1 MTFFFSVIIYDDKGV
16 SKMEVYVELTY
27 CMNGILFIM
36 TYEMISLLL
45 NINWSFLKILFLSFL
60 SNISIVL
67 IYIDYL
73 PYISFL
79 YWIVLFL
86 FIFKKQFFLYFPVF
100 LIVYFSILFFINTLI
115 KESFIYNG
123 ILITPISYKNLVI
136 IVITFLFLI
145 IQSIYLTYTKRKI
158 KHQNYLYDVILFQE
172 NKTIYCKGFLD
183 SGNEAY
189 YKGYPL
195 IFIKKSI
202 LYPYKQI
209 DQIQLEGIKKRKID
223 ILLIDSILVNQQKL
237 DNVYIGVLDDLKYDC
252 LLNQELMGGVI

>member
-1 MTFFFSVIIYDDKGV
+1 MD
-16 SKMEVYVELTY
+16 VYVELTY

-123 ILITPISYKNLVI
+123 ILITPINYKDIVI
-136 IVITFLFLI
+136 IIMTVIFLI
-145 IQSIYLTYTKRKI
+145 IETIYLIYTKRKI
-158 KHQNYLYDVILFQE
+158 KQKDDLYEIILIFNQ
-172 NKTIYCKGFLD
+172 KKYHCQGFLD
-183 SGNEAY
+183 SGNHAY
-189 YKGYPL
+189 YLGYPL
-195 IFIKKSI
+195 IFIKKNV
-202 LYPYKQI
+202 I
-209 DQIQLEGIKKRKID
+209 DSYEKIDTMTVSGISKRKID
-223 ILLIDSILVNQQKL
+223 IILVDQLLVNKQTLK
-237 DNVYIGVLDDLKYDC
+237 NVYVGVLDELDYDC
-252 LLNQELMGGVI
+252 LLNKELMGGII

>member
-1 MTFFFSVIIYDDKGV
+1 
-16 SKMEVYVELTY
+16 MEVYVELTY

-67 IYIDYL
+67 IYINYL

-123 ILITPISYKNLVI
+123 ILITPINYKD
-136 IVITFLFLI
+136 IVIVVMTCVFLI
-145 IQSIYLTYTKRKI
+145 IEIIYLIYTKRKI
-158 KHQNYLYDVILFQE
+158 KQKDDLYDVTLIFN
-172 NKTIYCKGFLD
+172 NKIYHLSGFLD
-183 SGNEAY
+183 SGNHANY
-189 YKGYPL
+189 LGYPL
-195 IFIKKSI
+195 IFIKKS
-202 LYPYKQI
+202 KI
-209 DQIQLEGIKKRKID
+209 DTYQQLDTLIVDGLKKRKID
-223 ILLIDSILVNQQKL
+223 IILVDQVLVNKQSL
-237 DNVYIGVLDDLKYDC
+237 RNVYIGVLDELDYDC
-252 LLNQELMGGVI
+252 LLNKELMGGII

>member
-1 MTFFFSVIIYDDKGV
+1 
-16 SKMEVYVELTY
+16 MEVYVELTY

-67 IYIDYL
+67 IFIDYL

-123 ILITPISYKNLVI
+123 ILITPINYKD
-136 IVITFLFLI
+136 IVIVVMICVFLI
-145 IQSIYLTYTKRKI
+145 IETIYLIYTKRKI
-158 KHQNYLYDVILFQE
+158 KQKDDLYDVTLIFN
-172 NKTIYCKGFLD
+172 NKIYHLSGFLD
-183 SGNEAY
+183 SGNHANY
-189 YKGYPL
+189 LGYPL
-195 IFIKKSI
+195 IFIKKS
-202 LYPYKQI
+202 KI
-209 DQIQLEGIKKRKID
+209 DTYQQLDTLIIDGLKKRKID
-223 ILLIDSILVNQQKL
+223 IILVDQVLVNKQSL
-237 DNVYIGVLDDLKYDC
+237 RNVYIGVLDELDYDC
-252 LLNQELMGGVI
+252 LLNKELMGGII

>member
-1 MTFFFSVIIYDDKGV
+1 
-16 SKMEVYVELTY
+16 MEVYVELTY

-100 LIVYFSILFFINTLI
+100 LIIET
-115 KESFIYNG
+115 
-123 ILITPISYKNLVI
+123 
-136 IVITFLFLI
+136 
-145 IQSIYLTYTKRKI
+145 IYLIYAKRKI
-158 KHQNYLYDVILFQE
+158 KPKDDLYDVTLIFN
-172 NKTIYCKGFLD
+172 NKIYHLSGFLD
-183 SGNEAY
+183 SGNHANY
-189 YKGYPL
+189 LGYPL
-195 IFIKKSI
+195 IFIKKS
-202 LYPYKQI
+202 KI
-209 DQIQLEGIKKRKID
+209 DTYQQLDTLIIDGLKKRKID
-223 ILLIDSILVNQQKL
+223 IILVDQVLVNKQSL
-237 DNVYIGVLDDLKYDC
+237 RNVYIGVLDELDYDC
-252 LLNQELMGGVI
+252 LLNKELMGGII

>member
-1 MTFFFSVIIYDDKGV
+1 
-16 SKMEVYVELTY
+16 MEVYVELTY

-123 ILITPISYKNLVI
+123 ILITPINYKD
-136 IVITFLFLI
+136 IVIVVMICVFLI
-145 IQSIYLTYTKRKI
+145 IETIYLIYTKRKI
-158 KHQNYLYDVILFQE
+158 KQKDDLYDV
-172 NKTIYCKGFLD
+172 T
-183 SGNEAY
+183 
-189 YKGYPL
+189 L
-195 IFIKKSI
+195 IFIKKS
-202 LYPYKQI
+202 KI
-209 DQIQLEGIKKRKID
+209 DTYQQLDTLIIDGLKKRKID
-223 ILLIDSILVNQQKL
+223 IILVDQVLVNKQSL
-237 DNVYIGVLDDLKYDC
+237 RNVYIGVLDELDYDC
-252 LLNQELMGGVI
+252 LLNKELMGGII

>member
-1 MTFFFSVIIYDDKGV
+1 
-16 SKMEVYVELTY
+16 MEVYVELTY

-100 LIVYFSILFFINTLI
+100 LIIEI
-115 KESFIYNG
+115 
-123 ILITPISYKNLVI
+123 
-136 IVITFLFLI
+136 
-145 IQSIYLTYTKRKI
+145 IYLIYTKRKI
-158 KHQNYLYDVILFQE
+158 KQKDDLYDVTLIFN
-172 NKTIYCKGFLD
+172 NKIYHLSGFLD
-183 SGNEAY
+183 SGNHANY
-189 YKGYPL
+189 LGYPL
-195 IFIKKSI
+195 IFIKKS
-202 LYPYKQI
+202 KI
-209 DQIQLEGIKKRKID
+209 DTYQQLDTLIIDGLKKRKID
-223 ILLIDSILVNQQKL
+223 IILVDQVLVNKQSL
-237 DNVYIGVLDDLKYDC
+237 RNVYIGVLDELDYDC
-252 LLNQELMGGVI
+252 LLNKELMGGII

>member
-1 MTFFFSVIIYDDKGV
+1 
-16 SKMEVYVELTY
+16 MEVYVELTY

-123 ILITPISYKNLVI
+123 ILITPINYKD
-136 IVITFLFLI
+136 IVIVVMTCVFLI
-145 IQSIYLTYTKRKI
+145 IETIYLIYTKRKI
-158 KHQNYLYDVILFQE
+158 KQKDDLYDV
-172 NKTIYCKGFLD
+172 T
-183 SGNEAY
+183 
-189 YKGYPL
+189 L
-195 IFIKKSI
+195 IFIKKS
-202 LYPYKQI
+202 KI
-209 DQIQLEGIKKRKID
+209 DTYQQLDTLIIDGLKKRKID
-223 ILLIDSILVNQQKL
+223 IILVDQVLVNKQSL
-237 DNVYIGVLDDLKYDC
+237 RNVYIGVLDELDYDC
-252 LLNQELMGGVI
+252 LLNKELMGGIIWCGKWLDSF

>member
-1 MTFFFSVIIYDDKGV
+1 
-16 SKMEVYVELTY
+16 MEVYVELTY

-123 ILITPISYKNLVI
+123 ILITPINYKD
-136 IVITFLFLI
+136 IVIVVMICVFLI
-145 IQSIYLTYTKRKI
+145 IETIYLIYTKRKI
-158 KHQNYLYDVILFQE
+158 KQKDDLYDV
-172 NKTIYCKGFLD
+172 T
-183 SGNEAY
+183 
-189 YKGYPL
+189 L
-195 IFIKKSI
+195 IFIKKS
-202 LYPYKQI
+202 KI
-209 DQIQLEGIKKRKID
+209 DNYQQLDTLIIDGLKKRKID
-223 ILLIDSILVNQQKL
+223 IILVDQVLVNKQSL
-237 DNVYIGVLDDLKYDC
+237 RNVYIGVLDELDYDC
-252 LLNQELMGGVI
+252 LLNKELMGGII

>member
-1 MTFFFSVIIYDDKGV
+1 
-16 SKMEVYVELTY
+16 MEVYVELTY

-60 SNISIVL
+60 SNISVVL

-123 ILITPISYKNLVI
+123 ILITPINYKD
-136 IVITFLFLI
+136 IVIVVMTCVFFIIETIYLIYMDFIIFKHQPLNFLI
-145 IQSIYLTYTKRKI
+145 YLVKREDLLPLKI
-158 KHQNYLYDVILFQE
+158 CTSFLTGKETLLY
-172 NKTIYCKGFLD
+172 
-183 SGNEAY
+183 
-189 YKGYPL
+189 
-195 IFIKKSI
+195 
-202 LYPYKQI
+202 
-209 DQIQLEGIKKRKID
+209 
-223 ILLIDSILVNQQKL
+223 
-237 DNVYIGVLDDLKYDC
+237 
-252 LLNQELMGGVI
+252 

>member
-1 MTFFFSVIIYDDKGV
+1 MDI
-16 SKMEVYVELTY
+16 YVELTY

-183 SGNEAY
+183 SGNEANY
-189 YKGYPL
+189 LGYPL
-195 IFIKKSI
+195 IFIKKS
-202 LYPYKQI
+202 KI
-209 DQIQLEGIKKRKID
+209 DTYQQLDTLIIDGLKKRKID
-223 ILLIDSILVNQQKL
+223 IILVDQVLVNKQSL
-237 DNVYIGVLDDLKYDC
+237 RNVYIGVLDELDYDC
-252 LLNQELMGGVI
+252 LLNKELMGGII

>member
-1 MTFFFSVIIYDDKGV
+1 
-16 SKMEVYVELTY
+16 MEVYVELTY

-100 LIVYFSILFFINTLI
+100 LIIET
-115 KESFIYNG
+115 
-123 ILITPISYKNLVI
+123 
-136 IVITFLFLI
+136 
-145 IQSIYLTYTKRKI
+145 IYLIYTKRKI
-158 KHQNYLYDVILFQE
+158 KQKDDLYDVTLIFN
-172 NKTIYCKGFLD
+172 NKIYHLSGFLD
-183 SGNEAY
+183 SGNHANY
-189 YKGYPL
+189 LGYPL
-195 IFIKKSI
+195 IFIKKS
-202 LYPYKQI
+202 KI
-209 DQIQLEGIKKRKID
+209 DTYQQLDTLIIDGLKKRKID
-223 ILLIDSILVNQQKL
+223 IILVDQVLVNKQSL
-237 DNVYIGVLDDLKYDC
+237 RNVYIGVLDELDYDC
-252 LLNQELMGGVI
+252 LLNKELMGGII

>member
-1 MTFFFSVIIYDDKGV
+1 MV
-16 SKMEVYVELTY
+16 S
-27 CMNGILFIM
+27 
-36 TYEMISLLL
+36 MISLLL

-123 ILITPISYKNLVI
+123 ILITPINYKD
-136 IVITFLFLI
+136 IVIVVMTCVFLI
-145 IQSIYLTYTKRKI
+145 IETIYLIYAKRKI
-158 KHQNYLYDVILFQE
+158 KPKDDLYDVTLIFN
-172 NKTIYCKGFLD
+172 NKIYHLSGFLD
-183 SGNEAY
+183 SGNHANY
-189 YKGYPL
+189 LGYPL
-195 IFIKKSI
+195 IFIKKS
-202 LYPYKQI
+202 KI
-209 DQIQLEGIKKRKID
+209 DTYQQLDTLIIDGLKKRKID
-223 ILLIDSILVNQQKL
+223 IILVDQVLVNKQSL
-237 DNVYIGVLDDLKYDC
+237 RNVYIGVLDELDYDC
-252 LLNQELMGGVI
+252 LLNKELMGGII